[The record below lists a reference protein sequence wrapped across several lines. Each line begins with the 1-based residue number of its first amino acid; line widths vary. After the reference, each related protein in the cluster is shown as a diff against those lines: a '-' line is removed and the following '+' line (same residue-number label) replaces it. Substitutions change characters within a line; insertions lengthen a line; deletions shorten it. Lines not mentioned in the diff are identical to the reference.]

1 MIELNEFSMLLL
13 ELNSPNYSLAIGSKN
28 QYNFTQMHNPNIK
41 IHSVHLPPFLQGW
54 AGWASNQIFKKGA
67 WQNLYF

>member
-54 AGWASNQIFKKGA
+54 GGLSLQPIFKKGA
-67 WQNLYF
+67 WQDLYF